1 MHALGVRSVPIVSK
15 GKDYVVAKNLDTVA
29 EFVGVPPPSHVPLP
43 PEEIFRKWM
52 KILRAAQRYM
62 RQFPDDQIHLRAM
75 PNRKRILRQLGHHVF
90 SIGNALIES
99 VVKGEKDMSR
109 LCSPPLADG
118 TFNTGDEVARYGG
131 EVIARIEQW
140 WGGLEDKSCTQ
151 QIDIIYGGIPMRY
164 SVHKQL
170 ERCAWHSTHH
180 TRQIADVLERKGVEP
195 DGRLSKEDLAG
206 LPLPTRIWE

>member
-1 MHALGVRSVPIVSK
+1 MRSVPIGSK

-140 WGGLEDKSCTQ
+140 WGASRQSAPSRSNPL
-151 QIDIIYGGIPMRY
+151 GGIRCATP
-164 SVHKQL
+164 KQAL
-170 ERCAWHSTHH
+170 ERCAGHSTI
-180 TRQIADVLERKGVEP
+180 TPRFDVWERKAWNP
-195 DGRLSKEDLAG
+195 RRLSKGPGG
-206 LPLPTRIWE
+206 LPLPTEWE